1 MNWDLFVQNVKDLCK
16 SKGVSPTTACVE
28 SGAGV
33 SMLSQLL
40 HKGTKPSVERI
51 QMLAHY
57 LGTTVSE
64 LIGETVS
71 SKSTLDLD
79 TSLTLRDSAVVLK
92 PDDFKRLTLAEV
104 EMIMA
109 YRVASADDQ
118 QAVSL
123 ILKKYKE
130 KENTA
135 SIG

>member
-71 SKSTLDLD
+71 SRSTIDLD
-79 TSLTLRDSAVVLK
+79 TPLTLRDSAVVLK
-92 PDDFKRLTLAEV
+92 PDDFKRLTLD
-104 EMIMA
+104 EMDMVLA
-109 YRVASADDQ
+109 YRVAAPDDR
-118 QAVSL
+118 L
-123 ILKKYKE
+123 IIDTVLRKYKKGTTSE
-130 KENTA
+130 V
-135 SIG
+135 G

>member
-79 TSLTLRDSAVVLK
+79 TPLTLRDSAVVLK